1 MESCTEKQKCRS
13 PACSPHHLPPQLP
26 PARLSCPSSGSR
38 APQHAPRTSR
48 TREPRGRRAAA
59 AAGAQRW
66 LHSALW
72 RRRPAPR
79 PPPHSGGSERGWGGR
94 SRSRCSRFPKLVFC
108 NCVLKSAGE
117 RLHPPPQTP
126 SVNCQKPAS
135 AAC

>member
-1 MESCTEKQKCRS
+1 MESRSGKQKCRS
-13 PACSPHHLPPQLP
+13 PVCCLQRLPPPLP
-26 PARLSCPSSGSR
+26 PARLSCPTSGSR

-48 TREPRGRRAAA
+48 TREPRGGRA

-79 PPPHSGGSERGWGGR
+79 PPPRAGRSERGWRGR
-94 SRSRCSRFPKLVFC
+94 SRSRCSRFPERVFC

-117 RLHPPPQTP
+117 RLHSPPQTP
-126 SVNCQKPAS
+126 NVNCQKTAS